1 MKIAFLGLGQM
12 GAAIAA
18 NLLKTGN
25 PLTVWNRS
33 PERAQALVAA
43 GATLAATP
51 GAAAQGAEVVFSML
65 ADDKAVEAV
74 LDGPDGLLEG
84 LAAGA
89 LHVSH
94 STIAV
99 ATAERLAALH
109 ADRGQHYLSAPVFG
123 RPDVAA
129 AAKLS
134 IVTAGDPADIDR
146 AEPLLKAIGQR
157 IYRVGD
163 TPSAANLVKLG
174 GNFMICAAIEAMA
187 EAAALVR
194 KGGIGADTFLDVVT
208 GALFDVPVY
217 RNYGAMIAAD
227 RFVPAGFTAPLGLK
241 DLRLAGEA
249 AEAQGVAMPLLDL
262 MQDHLR
268 ETIAEQGEAVDWSAI
283 GRTVA
288 RKAGLG

>member
-1 MKIAFLGLGQM
+1 MNIAFLGLGQM

-18 NLLKTGN
+18 NLLKTGH

-33 PERAQALVAA
+33 PERARALVAG
-43 GATLAATP
+43 GATLAASP
-51 GAAAQGAEVVFSML
+51 RAAAEGARVVFSML
-65 ADDKAVEAV
+65 ADDQAVDAV
-74 LDGPDGLLEG
+74 LGGPDGLLEG
-84 LAAGA
+84 LASGA
-89 LHVSH
+89 LHVSL

-99 ATAERLAALH
+99 ATADRIAARH
-109 ADRGQHYLSAPVFG
+109 AERGQRYLSAPVFG

-134 IVTAGDPADIDR
+134 IVAAGAPADIDEV
-146 AEPLLKAIGQR
+146 EPLLGAIGR
-157 IYRVGD
+157 HTYRVGD

-187 EAAALVR
+187 EAVALAR
-194 KGGIGADTFLDVVT
+194 KGGIAGDKFLEVVT

-249 AEAQGVAMPLLDL
+249 ADARQVTMPLLGL
-262 MQDHLR
+262 LQDHLR
-268 ETIAEQGEAVDWSAI
+268 ETIAREGEAVDWSAI